1 MYIDY
6 FHDNH
11 TQIRKWKR
19 EKSKETKEKKDTKEK
34 IKNKVTCMELLYTN
48 ANTQSIELLQTL
60 KQTKRTLHREWKS
73 QQSIKFIY
81 TYMWILVNFFLLFL
95 NKIV

>member
-1 MYIDY
+1 
-6 FHDNH
+6 
-11 TQIRKWKR
+11 
-19 EKSKETKEKKDTKEK
+19 
-34 IKNKVTCMELLYTN
+34 MELLYTN

-81 TYMWILVNFFLLFL
+81 TYM
-95 NKIV
+95 